1 MWTEINLDEM
11 RDVRWTK
18 NETMSDPSDHL
29 WLLLNLVIL
38 VNVQFTWIVLE
49 QVWRIYGLV
58 CCTYCYVSGDCCI
71 HV

>member
-49 QVWRIYGLV
+49 QV
-58 CCTYCYVSGDCCI
+58 
-71 HV
+71 